1 MFQSQV
7 IQLAYQGLLLIL
19 ILSAPPILVSMFFG
33 ILVAI
38 FQAATQI
45 QEQTLSFT
53 IKLVAV
59 TLTLMFLGPWLG
71 AQIMSFASNIFSH
84 FPQWSLSAPISP

>member
-1 MFQSQV
+1 MYQTE
-7 IQLAYQGLLLIL
+7 IYQLSYQALLLIL
-19 ILSAPPILVSMFFG
+19 ILSAPPILISMFFG
-33 ILVAI
+33 LFVAV

-59 TLTLMFLGPWLG
+59 ILTLMLMGGFLS
-71 AQIMSFASNIFSH
+71 AQIMQYTKMIFENFFKWHS
-84 FPQWSLSAPISP
+84 

>member
-1 MFQSQV
+1 MASQSHV

-19 ILSAPPILVSMFFG
+19 ILSAPPILISMFFG
-33 ILVAI
+33 LIVAV

-59 TLTLMFLGPWLG
+59 TLTLMFMGGWLG
-71 AQIMSFASNIFSH
+71 AQIMTFSLNVFTH
-84 FPQWSLSAPISP
+84 FPQWVVPTR

>member
-1 MFQSQV
+1 MFQTHV
-7 IQLAYQGLLLIL
+7 IQLSYEGLLLIL

-59 TLTLMFLGPWLG
+59 TLTLMFLGEWVG
-71 AQIMSFASNIFSH
+71 GRIMSFADGIFSH
-84 FPQWSLSAPISP
+84 FPEWSQNG

>member
-1 MFQSQV
+1 MFQTHV
-7 IQLAYQGLLLIL
+7 IQLAYEGLLLIL

-33 ILVAI
+33 IIVAI

-59 TLTLMFLGPWLG
+59 TLTLMFLGGWLG
-71 AQIMSFASNIFSH
+71 SKIMSFANGIFTH
-84 FPQWSLSAPISP
+84 FPEWSMQG

>member
-1 MFQSQV
+1 MFQTQAV
-7 IQLAYQGLLLIL
+7 QLAYQGLLLIL
-19 ILSAPPILVSMFFG
+19 ILSAPPIVVSMVFG
-33 ILVAI
+33 IIVAI

-59 TLTLMFLGPWLG
+59 TLTLMLLGGWMGGTLM
-71 AQIMSFASNIFSH
+71 AFALNIFEN
-84 FPQWSLSAPISP
+84 FPQWSVLSSK

>member
-1 MFQSQV
+1 MFKTHV
-7 IQLAYQGLLLIL
+7 VQLAYQGLLLIL
-19 ILSAPPILVSMFFG
+19 ILSAPPILISMFFG
-33 ILVAI
+33 LLVAV

-59 TLTLMFLGPWLG
+59 TLTLMFLGGWLG
-71 AQIMSFASNIFSH
+71 AQIMTFATHIFLN
-84 FPQWSLSAPISP
+84 FPRWTIGG

>member
-1 MFQSQV
+1 MPQSHV
-7 IQLAYQGLLLIL
+7 IQLAYQGMMLIL
-19 ILSAPPILVSMFFG
+19 ILSAPPILISMFFG
-33 ILVAI
+33 LIVAV

-59 TLTLMFLGPWLG
+59 TLTLMLMGPFLG
-71 AQIMSFASNIFSH
+71 AQIMSFALNIFTN
-84 FPQWSLSAPISP
+84 FPRWVVSTS